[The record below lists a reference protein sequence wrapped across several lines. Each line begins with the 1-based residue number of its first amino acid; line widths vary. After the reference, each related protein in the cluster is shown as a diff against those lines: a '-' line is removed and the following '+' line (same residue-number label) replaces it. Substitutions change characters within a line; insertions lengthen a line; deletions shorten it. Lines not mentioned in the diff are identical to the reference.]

1 MSAFSGAY
9 YDGLRGGMWGAPL
22 HGAFFPFLEDTL
34 EQGLVVGVIAF
45 HVAVGDV
52 GDAGHA

>member
-1 MSAFSGAY
+1 MMAPE
-9 YDGLRGGMWGAPL
+9 GGMWGAPL
-22 HGAFFPFLEDTL
+22 HGALFRFLEDTL
-34 EQGLVVGVIAF
+34 GPGLAVGVIAF

>member
-1 MSAFSGAY
+1 MGLIVMALRSGI
-9 YDGLRGGMWGAPL
+9 WGAPL
-22 HGAFFPFLEDTL
+22 HGALFRFLEDTL
-34 EQGLVVGVIAF
+34 GPGQVVGVIAF

>member
-52 GDAGHA
+52 GDA